1 MWSVLPPIPHFEFH
15 NPDSHMA
22 KDTGPS
28 YDDLATAFRH
38 QNFDPLYFF
47 FGEETFLIDELQELL
62 IEEALAPSQHD
73 FNLDVVY
80 GSEAEASEVIGL
92 CQGFPAGAP
101 KRVVIVREFEKLENN
116 RQFKDYAVQP
126 NPQSIVLLACTTK
139 PNLSAHPYRALKE
152 HATWSQFRS
161 LYDNEMPEWIQD
173 YVQGQGYEIEPKAIQ
188 MLADYVGTDL
198 QRAASEIEK
207 LVTFAGERTRLTAD
221 DVLAASGQT
230 REFNVFELQAA
241 LGEGRHADAHRIADR
256 ILQQAS
262 NPRSEA
268 IMMVAV
274 LNGYFDK
281 LWKLQKPGALRES
294 KYELAGYI
302 GVSPYFVEEY
312 KHAAQRYDRAAIA
325 DAYSALVAADYELK
339 GGAARDASLVMTL
352 LVRRLLPPEARPA
365 VA

>member
-1 MWSVLPPIPHFEFH
+1 
-15 NPDSHMA
+15 MA

-47 FGEETFLIDELQELL
+47 FGEETFLIDELQALL

-73 FNLDVVY
+73 FNLDIVY
-80 GSEAEASEVIGL
+80 GSEAEASQVIGL

-101 KRVVIVREFEKLENN
+101 KRVVVVREFEKLENN
-116 RQFKDYAVQP
+116 RQFKAYAQQP

-152 HATWSQFRS
+152 QATWSEFQS
-161 LYDNEMPEWIQD
+161 PYDNEMPGWIQD
-173 YVQGQGYEIEPKAIQ
+173 YVQGQGYEIDPRANQ

-207 LVTFAGERTRLTAD
+207 LMTFAGDRTRLTAD

-230 REFNVFELQAA
+230 REFNIFELQAA
-241 LGEGRHADAHRIADR
+241 IGEGRHADAERIATR

-262 NPRSEA
+262 NPRGEA

-281 LWKLQKPGALRES
+281 LWKLQAPEAQREN
-294 KYELAGYI
+294 KYDIASRI
-302 GVSPYFVEEY
+302 GVPPFFADEY
-312 KHAAQRYDRAAIA
+312 RQAAQRYDRAALA
-325 DAYSALVAADYELK
+325 DAYSALLAADYELK
-339 GGAARDASLVMTL
+339 GGASRDAALVVTL
-352 LVRRLLPPEARPA
+352 LLRRLLPRAARPA
-365 VA
+365 HA

>member
-1 MWSVLPPIPHFEFH
+1 
-15 NPDSHMA
+15 MA

-38 QNFDPLYFF
+38 QNYDPLYFF
-47 FGEETFLIDELQELL
+47 FGEETFLTDELQDLL
-62 IEEALAPSQHD
+62 VETALDPHQHD
-73 FNLDVVY
+73 FNLDVLY
-80 GSEAEASEVIGL
+80 GSETEASEVIGL

-101 KRVVIVREFEKLENN
+101 HRVVIVREFEKLENN
-116 RQFKDYAVQP
+116 RQFKGYAQQP
-126 NPQSIVLLACTTK
+126 NPHAIVLLACTEK

-152 HATWSQFRS
+152 NATWSEFQS
-161 LYDNEMPEWIQD
+161 PYDNEMPDWIQD
-173 YVQGQGYEIEPKAIQ
+173 YVSGQGYDIEPRAVQ

-207 LVTFAGERTRLTAD
+207 LMTFAGERTRLTTD

-241 LGEGRHADAHRIADR
+241 IGEGRHADAERIAER

-262 NPRSEA
+262 NPRGEA
-268 IMMVAV
+268 IMIVAV

-281 LWKLQKPGALRES
+281 LWTLQKPGALRKN
-294 KYELAGYI
+294 KYDLAGEI

-312 KHAAQRYDRAAIA
+312 KHAAQRYTRAAIA
-325 DAYSALVAADYELK
+325 DAYSALLAADYELK
-339 GGAARDASLVMTL
+339 GGAPRDAHLVLTL
-352 LVRRLLPPEARPA
+352 LLRRLLPPAAQPA
-365 VA
+365 A

>member
-1 MWSVLPPIPHFEFH
+1 
-15 NPDSHMA
+15 MA

-28 YDDLATAFRH
+28 YDNLATAFRH

-80 GSEAEASEVIGL
+80 GSEAEASEVLGL

-101 KRVVIVREFEKLENN
+101 RRVVIVREFEKLEHN
-116 RQFKDYAVQP
+116 REFKTYAQQP
-126 NPQSIVLLACTTK
+126 NPQAVVLLACTSK

-152 HATWSQFRS
+152 HATWSEFRS
-161 LYDNEMPEWIQD
+161 LYDNEMPDWIQD
-173 YVQGQGYEIEPKAIQ
+173 YVNGQGYEIEPKAIQ

-198 QRAASEIEK
+198 QRTASEIEK
-207 LVTFAGERTRLTAD
+207 LITFAGDRTRLTAD

-241 LGEGRHADAHRIADR
+241 IGEGRHADAARIAER

-262 NPRSEA
+262 NPRGEA
-268 IMMVAV
+268 IMIVAV

-281 LWKLQKPGALRES
+281 LWKLQKPGTLRKN
-294 KYELAGYI
+294 KYDLAGEI
-302 GVSPYFVEEY
+302 GVNPYFVEEY
-312 KHAAQRYDRAAIA
+312 KHAAQRYDQATIA
-325 DAYSALVAADYELK
+325 DAYAALLAADYELK
-339 GGAARDASLVMTL
+339 GGASRDASLILTL
-352 LVRRLLPPEARPA
+352 LLRRLLPPNAKA
-365 VA
+365 TIA

>member
-1 MWSVLPPIPHFEFH
+1 
-15 NPDSHMA
+15 MA

-47 FGEETFLIDELQELL
+47 FGEEPFLIEELQDLL
-62 IEEALAPSQHD
+62 IEHALEPSQHD

-92 CQGFPAGAP
+92 CQGFPTGAP
-101 KRVVIVREFEKLENN
+101 RRVVIVREFEKLDNN
-116 RQFKDYAVQP
+116 RQFKDYAQQP
-126 NPQSIVLLACTTK
+126 NPQAVVLLACTDK

-152 HATWSQFRS
+152 EATWSEFKS
-161 LYDNEMPEWIQD
+161 PYDNEMPGWIQN
-173 YVQGQGYEIEPKAIQ
+173 YVSGQGYDIEPKAVQ

-207 LVTFAGERTRLTAD
+207 LMTFAGERTRLTID

-241 LGEGRHADAHRIADR
+241 IGEGRHGDAARIAER

-262 NPRSEA
+262 NPRGEA
-268 IMMVAV
+268 IMIVAV

-281 LWKLQKPGALRES
+281 LWTLQKPGALRKN
-294 KYELAGYI
+294 KYELAGEI

-312 KHAAQRYDRAAIA
+312 KHAAQRYTRSAIA
-325 DAYSALVAADYELK
+325 DAYAALLAADYELK
-339 GGAARDASLVMTL
+339 GGASRDAHLVLTL
-352 LVRRLLPPEARPA
+352 LLRRLLPPEARPA
-365 VA
+365 DA

>member
-1 MWSVLPPIPHFEFH
+1 
-15 NPDSHMA
+15 MA

-47 FGEETFLIDELQELL
+47 FGEETFLIGELQELL
-62 IEEALAPSQHD
+62 VAEALEPHQHD

-80 GSEAEASEVIGL
+80 GSEAEASEVLGL
-92 CQGFPAGAP
+92 CQAFPTGAP
-101 KRVVIVREFEKLENN
+101 RRVVIVREFEKLENN
-116 RQFKDYAVQP
+116 RQFKAYAKQP
-126 NPQSIVLLACTTK
+126 NPQAIVLLACTDK

-152 HATWSQFRS
+152 EATWSEFQS
-161 LYDNEMPEWIQD
+161 PYDNEMPDWIQS
-173 YVQGQGYEIEPKAIQ
+173 YVQGQGYEIEPRAIQ

-207 LVTFAGERTRLTAD
+207 LITFAGGRTRLTSE

-241 LGEGRHADAHRIADR
+241 IGEGRHEDAERIATR

-268 IMMVAV
+268 IMIVAV
-274 LNGYFDK
+274 LNGYVDK
-281 LWKLQKPGALRES
+281 LWTLQKPGALQKS
-294 KYELAGYI
+294 KYDLAGEI
-302 GVSPYFVEEY
+302 GVNPYFVEEY
-312 KHAAQRYDRAAIA
+312 KHAAQRYTRPALA
-325 DAYSALVAADYELK
+325 DAYAALLAADYELK
-339 GGAARDASLVMTL
+339 GGASRDARLVLTL
-352 LVRRLLPPEARPA
+352 LLRRLLPPDARRA